1 MLILDLKRNGMT
13 LNLIS
18 VRIHILPVLDSEEI
32 YLNLIEIKFTCLIDS
47 FQRHQFEHNDTRLST
62 MSVYQNKQ

>member
-1 MLILDLKRNGMT
+1 MT

-32 YLNLIEIKFTCLIDS
+32 YLNLSEVNLKA
-47 FQRHQFEHNDTRLST
+47 
-62 MSVYQNKQ
+62 VYLE